1 MSNDLEK
8 FLQQAA
14 ERLAQKAGGA
24 KQKKQPRSNSNKPSA
39 GGSSSNRGAAQNKRG
54 SSTGRSQPQSS
65 QFDEPILDAEVIDT
79 SRSRLGS
86 LRESGPDPL
95 SSIDTRPPLAQT
107 ISKSDER
114 MLEHVQGVFDHNV
127 GQLKPPSSS
136 LASQQASSTVGPPAS
151 QNVNANPKATLID
164 MLRRPDSLRSAFIMS
179 EIFKRPS

>member
-79 SRSRLGS
+79 SRSRLGRCAS
-86 LRESGPDPL
+86 QVPIHSAPSTRVHLLHKRSASPTNACWSMCRESL
-95 SSIDTRPPLAQT
+95 IT
-107 ISKSDER
+107 
-114 MLEHVQGVFDHNV
+114 NV